1 MLVTELECASNLF
14 SDHYTNYVNIQG
26 RLPGDKEPML
36 QEIRAALEQDEQSFR
51 PFFIGTQ

>member
-1 MLVTELECASNLF
+1 MLVTDLECACNLF
-14 SDHYTNYVNIQG
+14 SDHYTNYINLQG
-26 RLPGDKEPML
+26 RLPGDKERML